1 MISMGEL
8 RLKRLPKEK
17 ARENSGLDMIQTHA
31 KNQKYFCIT
40 LLHRLHEQMRK
51 VTKFESYLVFEPLS
65 QILQLLLEN
74 VRLEVKSFQ
83 S

>member
-1 MISMGEL
+1 MGFNMIEMYPAT
-8 RLKRLPKEK
+8 K
-17 ARENSGLDMIQTHA
+17 I
-31 KNQKYFCIT
+31 YFCIT

-51 VTKFESYLVFEPLS
+51 VIKSESYLVFEPLS
-65 QILQLLLEN
+65 QLLQLLLEN